1 MVGGF
6 FANLANESSIP
17 GSQGYQLADVP
28 GVLASNDL
36 MVSSIMDTDS
46 LLTPLERVLS
56 QSQALLSLAQA
67 GDWESFEPL
76 VQQRQQCLLVI
87 NDNEY
92 LESLGEADLV
102 AQASGLIR
110 EIQAI
115 NQQLAQLAESN
126 RDQTASNLRQNIT
139 SIRAINAYSR

>member
-1 MVGGF
+1 
-6 FANLANESSIP
+6 
-17 GSQGYQLADVP
+17 
-28 GVLASNDL
+28 
-36 MVSSIMDTDS
+36 MDTDS

-126 RDQTASNLRQNIT
+126 RDQTVSNLRQNIA
-139 SIRAINAYSR
+139 SVRAINAYSR